1 MFNSGSSKAPP
12 PTNGSNTNLRMFSN
26 QKQMSANHAS
36 LTIGRSR
43 TISNQALRSTLNRNV
58 GSTLIVSRK
67 NNHFLDKPSESQFG
81 LSRIKSNPQNDDDM
95 KIPIVV
101 TVWFHELRDSSED
114 VLVTANS
121 IPGGFQVGQVFEL
134 LSLEEGKNKK
144 LIFICSV
151 NNIRKDQDDTD
162 TIEGTKSKFQIS
174 LMSAPLQKLL
184 DLPPRAQMVLRKI
197 SKLETVTL
205 DLVEIFIKDVN
216 LSRDGMWNFS
226 SSLVDTCTYT
236 DQRLVYLGSRVG
248 TVKHMYK
255 NGKSVFSGYI
265 GKDTKII
272 YRSES
277 AKLTIFIQLS
287 REMWHFEEDGEIMF
301 HKLVNNLF
309 PEIFRRWRE
318 RNTHHSITIVLFTSI
333 DLTDIPW
340 TNLQPGER
348 PPQRR
353 DFFRVVV
360 DQVNNMHWDKIM
372 ADLRLEFANFKRDTM
387 LNLDDDGK
395 FIIENGTL
403 PAIKGNL
410 LEAVNLGL
418 TSINDRFRNTDL
430 KHSLNHI
437 MIITPGAGLF
447 DVDYDLLLETSKKIS
462 SIDTSLDIIC
472 LSQPP
477 LHVTPLFRYF
487 KDGKVCHCVP
497 IWCDISFY
505 QDKLEQG
512 FQWIPRCKIY
522 ELQMMGVMENEASDA
537 KIPRFHPNIHDKSL
551 LEVMDSYDA
560 NVFKPVKH
568 IQPQEHYYDHDK
580 QQLHKQP
587 LRDFKIGEPKIK
599 HDRPKFQAPVIKD
612 ANATLS
618 LMLSNKPILQP
629 SNGSTISIA
638 SGTVVHPVNDKS
650 ALSSLY
656 HINKNSD
663 DIKSPAPSI
672 MSETAPSTIRNIE
685 TFRKSAGSPRII
697 KGETLF
703 TKKEEP
709 KPIRPSIPNERAK
722 LPRKKSSILV
732 EPEMDTSTGQFWIE
746 ITNPSRD
753 TTTNVLQ
760 RSQVSRWSNIFP
772 DKIQRKLIKWRSFQA
787 PAALPTVTGVFPSK
801 NQLETDYKFQIYTV
815 FLNSDNY
822 WELKSTHALMR
833 EMIQLRLMLG
843 FQICY
848 GEKVN
853 RAEAERKPSGSAE
866 SIIKYFPTEDNYL
879 GARIYM
885 SLEDE
890 IHRIFCD
897 YNGNINVQLYRKMIP
912 SEENK
917 ITLGQTKIKP
927 YFPLIRTR
935 YTDEYTLA
943 RIDAIADESQK
954 YNWNQFDQ
962 LLAGFDDAMP
972 EDKKEFHKMKFV
984 VMPTD
989 IPKTAFFS
997 SNEKLTAEEIRVEG
1011 LLKLIRAIKTGAYKG
1026 NDKSDKTR
1034 TRRESEVLFYT
1045 GNLYDFLNEEAQNY
1059 DITGTQPA
1067 LMIPE
1072 SSRFN
1077 KSIKLSELAIE
1088 LQNRATGLTL
1098 VDRNWH
1104 FKKHLY
1110 CFVGSEFVSWLVD
1123 SFEDIESRE
1132 QAVSYGQSL
1141 MNKGLFKHVEQ
1152 RHGLLDGH
1160 YFYAFEDE
1168 YADKSNRG
1176 KSTAWFGSKKF
1187 EGVASPKFNTSPRI
1201 QGQTD
1206 LQKVSSSLNV
1216 TSEASSMADS
1226 TVGRKRKKFILSR
1239 AVKFDVDPLG
1249 KSFRP
1254 EFITVHYDRV
1264 HNPEHCYHIRLQWLN
1279 TTNKFIEDSIIAWS
1293 RLCEKHG
1300 LKLVETPWKEL
1311 CILPRLS
1318 PFHSFVDVKL
1328 SLNPWTDPDL
1338 ADDEIFST
1346 NKYFY
1351 HSYFLKKLGYY
1362 LDNRSTSF
1370 FLRENIDIG
1379 YSWGVPSFRYA
1390 QFIHK
1395 SGFYIAELRD
1405 NGDFF
1410 LAPNNMHLARVG
1422 STATMVG
1429 DYESNA
1435 KAVHTDSHK
1444 IMLTFRAACQN
1455 VEFLREIFTTA
1466 KAHSKEE
1473 LFSLIS

>member
-1 MFNSGSSKAPP
+1 MQHPRMFNSGPNKGPSSNMP
-12 PTNGSNTNLRMFSN
+12 NTNMRTVPAR
-26 QKQMSANHAS
+26 KQMSANHAS
-36 LTIGRSR
+36 LTIGAPR
-43 TISNQALRSTLNRNV
+43 TIPNQPLRSTLNRNV
-58 GSTLIVSRK
+58 GSTLIVSRTK
-67 NNHFLDKPSESQFG
+67 NHFLDKPNESRAG
-81 LSRIKSNPQNDDDM
+81 LTKVVSNTQNEDM
-95 KIPIVV
+95 KTPVQL
-101 TVWFHELRDSSED
+101 TVWFHDLRDSSED
-114 VLVTANS
+114 VMIDANA
-121 IPGGFQVGQVFEL
+121 IPGGVQLGQVFEL
-134 LSLEEGKNKK
+134 QSLEEGASRK
-144 LIFICSV
+144 LVFIV
-151 NNIRKDQDDTD
+151 NRHNLRKELDDSE
-162 TIEGTKSKFQIS
+162 TIEGSKSKFQIS
-174 LMSAPLQKLL
+174 LMTTPLQKLL
-184 DLPPRAQMVLRKI
+184 DLPPRSQVQLKRVTKVE
-197 SKLETVTL
+197 SVTL

-226 SSLVDTCTYT
+226 ASLVDTCTYT
-236 DQRLVYLGSRVG
+236 DQRLLYLGNRVG
-248 TVKHMYK
+248 TVKNTYK
-255 NGKSVFSGYI
+255 NGKNVFSGYI

-277 AKLTIFIQLS
+277 AKLTVFIQLS

-309 PEIFRRWRE
+309 PEIFRRWRQ

-340 TNLQPGER
+340 TNLGPGER

-437 MIITPGAGLF
+437 MIITPGTGLF
-447 DVDYDLLLETSKKIS
+447 DVDYDLLLETSRKIS

-472 LSQPP
+472 LSQQP

-487 KDGKVCHCVP
+487 RDGKVCHCVP

-505 QDKLEQG
+505 QDKLGQG
-512 FQWIPRCKIY
+512 YQWIPRCKIY

-537 KIPRFHPNIHDKSL
+537 KIPRFHPNVHDKSL
-551 LEVMDSYDA
+551 LEVMDSYDS

-568 IQPQEHYYDHDK
+568 VQPQVHFPE
-580 QQLHKQP
+580 QPHKP
-587 LRDFKIGEPKIK
+587 RLDFKLGEPKREK
-599 HDRPKFQAPVIKD
+599 PKFQAPEVKN
-612 ANATLS
+612 ANVTLS
-618 LMLSNKPILQP
+618 LMMSNKPILQP
-629 SNGSTISIA
+629 SNGSTISMA
-638 SGTVVHPVNDKS
+638 SGTVVHPVKDVS

-663 DIKSPAPSI
+663 DIKSPAPSVR
-672 MSETAPSTIRNIE
+672 SETPISTIRTIE

-697 KGETLF
+697 KGESLF
-703 TKKEEP
+703 TKKEES
-709 KPIRPSIPNERAK
+709 KHARPSVPNDMK
-722 LPRKKSSILV
+722 VRKKSSILI
-732 EPEMDTSTGQFWIE
+732 EPEMDIATGQFWIE
-746 ITNPSRD
+746 ISNPSRD

-760 RSQVSRWSNIFP
+760 RTQVSRWSNIFP

-801 NQLETDYKFQIYTV
+801 KQLETDYKFQIYTV
-815 FLNSDNY
+815 FLNPDNY
-822 WELKSTHALMR
+822 WELESTHALMR

-853 RAEAERKPSGSAE
+853 RAEAERKPSGSVE

-879 GARIYM
+879 GARIYL

-897 YNGNINVQLYRKMIP
+897 YNGNINVQLYRKMVP
-912 SEENK
+912 EESK
-917 ITLGQTKIKP
+917 IRLGQPKLKP

-935 YTDEYTLA
+935 YTDEYTPA
-943 RIDAIADESQK
+943 RIDAISDKPQK

-989 IPKTAFFS
+989 IPKNAYFI
-997 SNEKLTAEEIRVEG
+997 SNENLNPEEIRVEG
-1011 LLKLIRAIKTGAYKG
+1011 LLKLIRAIDNGAYKPPE
-1026 NDKSDKTR
+1026 KKKKR
-1034 TRRESEVLFYT
+1034 IRRESEVMFYT

-1077 KSIKLSELAIE
+1077 KTIKLSELACE
-1088 LQNRATGLTL
+1088 LQNRVTGLTL

-1110 CFVGSEFVSWLVD
+1110 CFVGSELVSWLVD
-1123 SFEDIESRE
+1123 SFEDIETRDD
-1132 QAVSYGQSL
+1132 AITYGQNL
-1141 MNKGLFKHVEQ
+1141 MNKGLFRHVEQ

-1160 YFYAFEDE
+1160 YFYEFEDE
-1168 YADKSNRG
+1168 YADKSDRG
-1176 KSTAWFGSKKF
+1176 KPTWFGTKKF
-1187 EGVASPKFNTSPRI
+1187 EGVTSPKLNTSPRI
-1201 QGQTD
+1201 QAD
-1206 LQKVSSSLNV
+1206 LASSLNV

-1226 TVGRKRKKFILSR
+1226 TGRRRKKFILSR

-1264 HNPEHCYHIRLQWLN
+1264 HNPEHCYHICLQWLN
-1279 TTNKFIEDSIIAWS
+1279 TTNKFIEDTIVAWS
-1293 RLCEKHG
+1293 RLCERHG

-1311 CILPRLS
+1311 CMLPKLS
-1318 PFHSFVDVKL
+1318 PFHSFVEVKL
-1328 SLNPWTDPDL
+1328 SLNPWTDPEL
-1338 ADDEIFST
+1338 CDDEMFSI

-1379 YSWGVPSFRYA
+1379 YSWGAPSFRYA
-1390 QFIHK
+1390 QFIHRT
-1395 SGFYIAELRD
+1395 GFYIAELRD

-1422 STATMVG
+1422 SSATPSG
-1429 DYESNA
+1429 DFESNA

-1466 KAHSKEE
+1466 KSHWKDES
-1473 LFSLIS
+1473 FPLIA